1 MRPGATIRNGYLTY
15 IRIYLGLKFSAGKPS
30 KRFQAQERLDIDYDL
45 DNFEKKNPT
54 LFAKFYSPNF
64 ENPQLFITQ
73 QTSNRIE
80 ESPSPFRTPCFTPT
94 FMRSSTPL
102 KNIAP
107 GPKSLTFKPPSRPAS
122 TLSIISTSSNSQINN
137 ENSTL
142 ESDDDVQFVSEF
154 HPQKIS
160 TQSQRRFSPYK
171 PVRSTVGLVKTEPEP
186 QTVAEIIRSQAI
198 SQMTQ
203 VSTSPNIKNEPDV
216 EFSFEFHPQKMSTQI
231 PQVCFLEIMLY

>member
-1 MRPGATIRNGYLTY
+1 M
-15 IRIYLGLKFSAGKPS
+15 GLKFSAGKPS

-171 PVRSTVGLVKTEPEP
+171 PVRSTVGLVKTETEP